1 MKKKTLLI
9 AALLFACG
17 ISVAADV
24 QLQPT
29 SDANIEFTAEA
40 LMTVPNDLAT
50 IYLSARADNSNL
62 AIAQSTVNSTMDNA
76 INALKQVSSKIK
88 IQNMGYSTRPIYPKP
103 KEGEISKIAGW
114 EATQRIMVSTEDL
127 KEVALLVQTAQDA
140 DLGLTSINFSL
151 TKETLAKTNEKLIE
165 QVVEETNKKAADIAK
180 AMKLPVESFFIDK
193 MEFDYSG
200 RPADRVIPISRLA
213 AAPNSVALPN
223 FESGT
228 TDVSKRIH
236 VALKIKDKNK

>member
-1 MKKKTLLI
+1 
-9 AALLFACG
+9 
-17 ISVAADV
+17 
-24 QLQPT
+24 
-29 SDANIEFTAEA
+29 
-40 LMTVPNDLAT
+40 
-50 IYLSARADNSNL
+50 
-62 AIAQSTVNSTMDNA
+62 
-76 INALKQVSSKIK
+76 
-88 IQNMGYSTRPIYPKP
+88 
-103 KEGEISKIAGW
+103 
-114 EATQRIMVSTEDL
+114 MVSTEDL

-200 RPADRVIPISRLA
+200 RPADRVIPITRLAA

-228 TDVSKRIH
+228 TDVNKRIQ
-236 VALKIKDKNK
+236 VTLKIKDKNK